1 MPRIKRFL
9 TELQHDGMTPISIL
23 YYKEVGHSQSA
34 TQELVKLFDGK
45 GLFEGPKPIGLIRR
59 LLTMANL
66 DADSLILDFF
76 SGSATTAQAV
86 MELNAEDGGN
96 RRYIMVQW
104 PEKIPESKP
113 AYQAGYRTIDEIGRE
128 RIKRASTKIKEETDA
143 EIDYGFKLVRLE
155 TPAQKT
161 LEEMA
166 FFDPNTPAT
175 FFDDY
180 VDKFALAG
188 TPGKDVILAT
198 WLNRDGY
205 GMTAEAHTVTL
216 DSYAMPVCAD
226 SGYLIEQGLS
236 TQDVEKLVL
245 LIEQG
250 ELLLNRLVVYP
261 YSLPFAIMHELE
273 KNLSVLRSG
282 QKIEI
287 IKRF

>member
-1 MPRIKRFL
+1 MA
-9 TELQHDGMTPISIL
+9 PISIL
-23 YYKEVGHSQSA
+23 RYKEVGHSQSA

-45 GLFEGPKPIGLIRR
+45 GLFEGPKPVGLIRR

-66 DADSLILDFF
+66 DSDSLVLDFF

-96 RRYIMVQW
+96 RRYIMMQW
-104 PEKIPESKP
+104 PEKIEEKKP

-128 RIKRASTKIKEETDA
+128 RITRAAAKIKEETGA
-143 EIDYGFKLVRLE
+143 AIDYGFKLMRLE
-155 TPAQKT
+155 TPEQKT
-161 LEEMA
+161 LEEMGS
-166 FFDPNTPAT
+166 FDPDTPAI

-180 VDKFALAG
+180 VDKFALDD
-188 TPGKDVILAT
+188 TPGKDVILTT
-198 WLNRDGY
+198 WLNQDGY

-216 DSYAMPVCAD
+216 DTYAMPVCGD
-226 SGYLIEQGLS
+226 SGYLIEQGL
-236 TQDVEKLVL
+236 TTPDVEKLVL

-250 ELLLNRLVVYP
+250 RLLLSRLVVYP

-282 QKIEI
+282 QKVEI